1 VCEECEVKKKKGKG
15 GMGEKSTVWR
25 WEEWIPRVCNCCK
38 FSGAGAHHHS
48 PSAIDAAAVSC
59 VSACGK
65 ETKALGTHLFVWWC
79 IFTRVTTE
87 REEIKRRPQQ
97 KRRSFFLSLSL
108 LGGGR
113 GSVFSLAISIVLSPA
128 VLFRFCLTSLYL
140 FFFLS
145 FVLVPPWENKC
156 NGIISGLLDDVL

>member
-1 VCEECEVKKKKGKG
+1 
-15 GMGEKSTVWR
+15 M
-25 WEEWIPRVCNCCK
+25 CNYCYK
-38 FSGAGAHHHS
+38 FSGAGAHHHN
-48 PSAIDAAAVSC
+48 PSAIDAAAVSS

-97 KRRSFFLSLSL
+97 KRRSFFSLSL

-128 VLFRFCLTSLYL
+128 VLLFRSCLTSLYL
-140 FFFLS
+140 FFFFFLS

-156 NGIISGLLDDVL
+156 NGVISGLLDDVV